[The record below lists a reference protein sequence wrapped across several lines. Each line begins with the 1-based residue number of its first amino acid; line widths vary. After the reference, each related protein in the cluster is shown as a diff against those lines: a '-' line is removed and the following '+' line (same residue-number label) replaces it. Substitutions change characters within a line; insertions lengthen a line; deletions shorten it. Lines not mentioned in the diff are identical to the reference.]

1 MTLEISL
8 NTLWSIE
15 RIMYRSTGLNCS
27 FSIFPF
33 WCIFFKVVE
42 IVYEI
47 FKTGK
52 YFKSSSICAIRVMVH
67 WWYINCEST
76 EPIFWGSFQRFLNS
90 RLMSLDEIH
99 HYPSTQADGKLFTRS
114 RLCLLSFPVLG
125 VVSCFYLDFW
135 LASYKIFPCL
145 KGLCFDFGF
154 GFEISHLNALWVNA
168 WISIHQ
174 AHVKVIS

>member
-47 FKTGK
+47 IKTGK
-52 YFKSSSICAIRVMVH
+52 SFKSFSICAISVMVH
-67 WWYINCEST
+67 WWYTNCGSI
-76 EPIFWGSFQRFLNS
+76 EPIF
-90 RLMSLDEIH
+90 
-99 HYPSTQADGKLFTRS
+99 
-114 RLCLLSFPVLG
+114 
-125 VVSCFYLDFW
+125 
-135 LASYKIFPCL
+135 
-145 KGLCFDFGF
+145 
-154 GFEISHLNALWVNA
+154 
-168 WISIHQ
+168 
-174 AHVKVIS
+174 